1 MEILMEVH
9 KMILHFM
16 IMIWHGVMS
25 RAIGIEKARLD
36 IRAWTNIS
44 TILSPRGIASSYKTM
59 PFISLLDEDEK
70 MWWWKW
76 WWWCWFGGF
85 GGWVMIDYFEQIC
98 HPSVF
103 EWCFELC
110 THIFAC
116 WIVANFMFCFGNI
129 GFGYVLAIMMLSFYA
144 WSSLFLC
151 FLFIRLQFWIIFDN
165 TCA

>member
-1 MEILMEVH
+1 MEVH

-103 EWCFELC
+103 EWCFEQM
-110 THIFAC
+110 F
-116 WIVANFMFCFGNI
+116 WIVYTYICMLNCCQFH
-129 GFGYVLAIMMLSFYA
+129 VL
-144 WSSLFLC
+144 
-151 FLFIRLQFWIIFDN
+151 FWKHWIWICISNHD
-165 TCA
+165 A